1 MRAVSGEGV
10 RNNTSLRTLLCAWTW
25 QELFAISRLNGKYPQ
40 VFVQDSDA
48 HLEFVGGWDE
58 FVGLLDNDNLPADVQ
73 RAHPHLQTFRGIFGG
88 CLSPQQ
94 VSALP
99 PTMANDENRMASPAS
114 TLPGDESVDDEMV
127 QLGAEARE
135 ILSQVE
141 AELRGAQ
148 GPLFQQCLTALVDKM
163 KAAGDVGM
171 MSENKPADIAT
182 ESLRPEA
189 SSPGVAAIT
198 LPSGAKRDPGLMQ
211 AQALA
216 LTDQVRREASEESI
230 EADKLTKSKILLN
243 VRQGVTPPKEPGVD
257 PKLAAMMARRA
268 AASDVE
274 LDWDGSS
281 SASSSG
287 AHDRSL
293 EIGLAK
299 TGKLLGN
306 TALKAHALDPTLFKQ
321 DSAHHFKTHTP
332 SPSGAPDKKNVSFS
346 SASHPSPSPSP
357 SQSDGASAPSSS
369 QGKGDRGP
377 CTICGEL
384 VLTYQEREKHS
395 DGKRYT
401 HVACLEGSAGGKK
414 AAGPITES
422 KADPDGQS
430 VDKVQSVTQSPGAG
444 SAPSGAKFDPGLMQA
459 QALNLTDQVR
469 MRCVH
474 DACASYTMQAQ
485 ALSLIDLVH
494 TCLSRPTH
502 VGWM

>member
-1 MRAVSGEGV
+1 MAKDE
-10 RNNTSLRTLLCAWTW
+10 SL
-25 QELFAISRLNGKYPQ
+25 
-40 VFVQDSDA
+40 
-48 HLEFVGGWDE
+48 
-58 FVGLLDNDNLPADVQ
+58 
-73 RAHPHLQTFRGIFGG
+73 
-88 CLSPQQ
+88 
-94 VSALP
+94 
-99 PTMANDENRMASPAS
+99 MASPAPAS
-114 TLPGDESVDDEMV
+114 LPLDESVDDEMV
-127 QLGAEARE
+127 QLGPEARK

-163 KAAGDVGM
+163 KASGDVGM
-171 MSENKPADIAT
+171 MSENELPADIAT
-182 ESLRPEA
+182 ESLRPDA

-281 SASSSG
+281 SASPSG

-306 TALKAHALDPTLFKQ
+306 TALKAQALDPTLFKQ

-332 SPSGAPDKKNVSFS
+332 SPSVAPDKKNVSFS

-422 KADPDGQS
+422 KADHDGQS
-430 VDKVQSVTQSPGAG
+430 VDKAQSVTQSPGAG

-469 MRCVH
+469 MRYVH
-474 DACASYTMQAQ
+474 DASATYTM
-485 ALSLIDLVH
+485 
-494 TCLSRPTH
+494 
-502 VGWM
+502 